1 MSLKENLQKK
11 IKIQR
16 LTDTIDSTM
25 RETAEKKHVNKD
37 AVRELLEMTDFEK
50 TRARDLI
57 LYVRPV
63 SGDTKEVLVLD
74 NELPIYRSTVA
85 DVAMRKTPHWKEM
98 FSIKNIQKVLN
109 DKDVIV
115 SKGKESLIRVKD
127 SALALLDLSYSR
139 EDLERLSRDAR
150 ISLNKNSLSGIQES
164 FDLFFQLLD
173 FQSITSEILE
183 PHVKLFAGVTETAG
197 EARLYQDVIIFDEKR
212 LEVRLLKGDF
222 SPDSDWDLARLL
234 KVVKGEFPADAEGE
248 GVFEYLVQLVP
259 GKQSEPGNSSSSANS

>member
-11 IKIQR
+11 IKIER
-16 LTDTIDSTM
+16 LTSKIGSTM
-25 RETAEKKHVNKD
+25 QEVPGKRHINKD

-63 SGDTKEVLVLD
+63 RGDTKEVLVLD
-74 NELPIYRSTVA
+74 NELPIYHSTVA

-98 FSIKNIQKVLN
+98 FSIRNIQKVLN

-115 SKGKESLIRVKD
+115 SKGRESLNRVKD
-127 SALALLDLSYSR
+127 SALALLDLSCSR
-139 EDLERLSRDAR
+139 EDLERLLRDAR
-150 ISLNKNSLSGIQES
+150 ISLNKQSLSGIQES

-173 FQSITSEILE
+173 FQSITAEIQE
-183 PHVKLFAGVTETAG
+183 PHVKLFARAKEATG
-197 EARLYQDVIIFDEKR
+197 EAQLYQDVIIFEENN

-222 SPDSDWDLARLL
+222 SLDSDWDLARLL
-234 KVVKGEFPADAEGE
+234 KLVSGESPADAEGE
-248 GVFEYLVQLVP
+248 GVFEYLIQLVFRR
-259 GKQSEPGNSSSSANS
+259 QSELGNPNSSAD